1 MTIFIIVQIDKILH
15 DWVRIEELQTFM
27 PTIEE
32 LLNIHTEE
40 LSTFMSNYKLKVLM
54 IDFFMKLVNFLAKFR
69 KQWC

>member
-40 LSTFMSNYKLKVLM
+40 LSTFMPNYKLKVLM